1 MRKNKPYAIEVASR
15 EEVDRV
21 LNRRIRSTVE
31 LAYNHS
37 SFWKRKFDQLGMKPE
52 DIQTQES
59 LLGANRKGLRV
70 TREEFF
76 HDFSSL
82 VTDLVS
88 DRYVEEIWTSGS
100 TGLPK
105 RVWFSKDDF
114 KRSYEQVSLLYN
126 AMGLS
131 TGNYVL
137 NLFSPDPNASGTM
150 SKEAAKDF
158 GLHML
163 HIGVGLPP
171 DKLLKIIKFQ
181 KPQSVFALGTKAY
194 QLPRQI
200 EELGEK
206 ASDLGIESILL
217 GGEPCTIKRR
227 NVIERDWK
235 ASIIDC
241 LASAELSVFGYQTLG
256 CNKDVMH
263 IPENRLFVNFVD
275 PKTLD
280 PVDNEEKGVD
290 LVSTLYDL
298 DEKPAMILLG
308 CSLGDSSRLL
318 DSKKCNC
325 GRTYKQIEWPVCRND
340 YTVHMAGQ
348 NVYPVLGVES
358 AIADSPFL
366 TGEYVTMYK
375 EASGPQRRPYLEVR
389 IEAKGNVPENEK
401 KQIEEKIW
409 SYVISNPAA
418 YNIVASQ
425 SDLLLKI
432 MERGHLF
439 EGLETYQR
447 PGKPIRLIKA

>member
-1 MRKNKPYAIEVASR
+1 MRKNEPYSIEVASR
-15 EEVDRV
+15 EEVDNI
-21 LNRRIRSTVE
+21 LNRRIRSTAE
-31 LAYNHS
+31 LAYRHS
-37 SFWKRKFDQLGMKPE
+37 PFWKRKFDQLRMKPE
-52 DIQTQES
+52 DIRDQES
-59 LLGANRKGLRV
+59 LLEANRKGLRIS
-70 TREEFF
+70 REEIIK
-76 HDFSSL
+76 DFPSL

-88 DRYVEEIWTSGS
+88 NLYVEEIWTSGS

-105 RVWFSKDDF
+105 RIWFSKDDF

-131 TGNYVL
+131 PGDYVL

-163 HIGVGLPP
+163 HISIGLPP
-171 DKLLKIIKFQ
+171 DKLLQIIKYRR
-181 KPQSVFALGTKAY
+181 PQSLFALGTKAY

-200 EELGEK
+200 EALGEK
-206 ASDLGIESILL
+206 AGNLGIESILL
-217 GGEPCTIKRR
+217 GGEPCTKERK
-227 NVIERDWK
+227 NVIERDWN
-235 ASIIDC
+235 ASVIDC

-256 CNKDVMH
+256 CNADIMH
-263 IPENRLFVNFVD
+263 VPENRVFVNFVD

-280 PVDNEEKGVD
+280 PVNKEEKGVD

-308 CSLGDSSRLL
+308 YSLGDTSRLL
-318 DSKKCNC
+318 DSKECNC
-325 GRTYKQIEWPVCRND
+325 GRTYKQIEWPVFRND

-348 NVYPVLGVES
+348 NIYPVLGTES

-366 TGEYVTMYK
+366 TGEYLTIYK
-375 EASGPQRRPYLEVR
+375 EASGPQRKPYLEVR
-389 IEAKGNVPENEK
+389 VETKKSVPEGDRK
-401 KQIEEKIW
+401 KLEEKIW

-418 YNIVASQ
+418 YDIVMAQ
-425 SDLLLKI
+425 SELVLKF
-432 MERGHLF
+432 METGQLF
-439 EGLETYQR
+439 NGLESYQK